1 MHALTADEK
10 ATLKN
15 LAEAEDQ
22 KGTAGEVGSKGSVN
36 TDVLVLD
43 RLEDRGLVKVTS
55 TKASSGPLNRT
66 YQLTDKGQEALDQTS

>member
-10 ATLKN
+10 AVLKN
-15 LAEAEDQ
+15 LAEAEDK

-43 RLEDRGLVKVTS
+43 RLATRGLVEVKPLPENEGRL
-55 TKASSGPLNRT
+55 TKT
-66 YQLTDKGQEALDQTS
+66 YELTDLGQEALDQTS